1 MLIKFKKC
9 NLRLLVFS
17 PLDGKLLNMVTEL
30 QKYDS
35 GILRNLG
42 FAFLAPVGSIAFQGI
57 VFNKNIFDG
66 QLFTS
71 IIVCVIGCILLYL
84 GRHAVK
90 EREL

>member
-1 MLIKFKKC
+1 
-9 NLRLLVFS
+9 
-17 PLDGKLLNMVTEL
+17 MVTEL

-57 VFNKNIFDG
+57 VFNKNIFNS

-71 IIVCVIGCILLYL
+71 IIVCIIGCILLYL
-84 GRHAVK
+84 GRHPIQ
-90 EREL
+90 ERKL